1 MASTH
6 NAAANLVAATVTGK
20 VTDVVTGAG
29 LEGIEVHA
37 SPTDDSGGTEGHAT
51 TGRNGNYQITNLNTG
66 KYELHVSTAG
76 KFEPPHYMLNLT
88 QSDNL
93 MGRNF
98 KRIEV
103 G

>member
-1 MASTH
+1 M
-6 NAAANLVAATVTGK
+6 AATVAGK
-20 VTDVVTGAG
+20 VTDLTGTG

-37 SPTDDSGGTEGHAT
+37 SPLSDSEGTEGHAT
-51 TGRNGNYQITNLNTG
+51 TGNKGNYQITNLAAG
-66 KYELHVSTAG
+66 RYELHVSTAG